1 MEFFTKSTIRRAIA
15 STLEILSLSFNRLK
29 KVPICRDFFYIC
41 SMRNILR
48 AFFFVLL
55 NIIVLTVGHSSTGTP
70 KLDSLYTELKIAKY
84 DSVKVEIYL
93 SIIEESYRNN
103 PESVI
108 QLSEELI
115 LIVENALKD
124 ADKEYAH
131 NLLAVKANCFN
142 NIGAIH
148 NQRGDIKKALF
159 YFHKSLAIKESLGEK
174 KAISSTLN
182 NIGYLYETLDDY
194 SNALLNYKRSL
205 KLKEEIGD
213 KKGIARLYN
222 NLGSLYEEMNDSTLT
237 LDAYRKSL
245 ALSEG
250 LDDKMGMALTLNNI
264 GYFYDKQKASKKAFD
279 FYERSLKIR
288 KEIDDQQGIAESL
301 TNLGAIYLQ
310 ENNASK
316 ALEYGLKSLD
326 ISKKLGYPEYI
337 KRASNLLR
345 EVYLKQEKYALA
357 YQMYDL
363 YITMKDSILNEENR
377 NEAIKKSFEFEY
389 EKKVTAD
396 SIKNDELKK
405 IEQLKHEHEIA
416 KQRSYTYFGIIG
428 FLLMLFIALLSF
440 KAYKQKQKANDEITK
455 QKLIIED
462 KQKEIIDS
470 INYAKR
476 IQQSILPTN
485 KYIDNSLERLRKK
498 E

>member
-1 MEFFTKSTIRRAIA
+1 
-15 STLEILSLSFNRLK
+15 
-29 KVPICRDFFYIC
+29 
-41 SMRNILR
+41 MRNILR
-48 AFFFVLL
+48 AFFFILL
-55 NIIVLTVGHSSTGTP
+55 QILVPTVGHSSASTP
-70 KLDSLYTELKIAKY
+70 KLDSLYTELKTAKF

-103 PESVI
+103 PEDVI
-108 QLSEELI
+108 PLSEELI
-115 LIVENALKD
+115 SIIENALKT
-124 ADKEYAH
+124 ANKEYAH

-174 KAISSTLN
+174 KAMSSTLN
-182 NIGYLYETLDDY
+182 NIGYLYESLSDY
-194 SNALLNYKRSL
+194 PNALLNYKRSL
-205 KLKEEIGD
+205 KLKEDIGD

-222 NLGSLYEEMNDSTLT
+222 NLGSLYEEMNDSALT

-245 ALSEG
+245 ELSEVLG
-250 LDDKMGMALTLNNI
+250 DKLGMALTLNNI
-264 GYFYDKQKASKKAFD
+264 GYFYDKQHASKTAFD

-288 KEIDDQQGIAESL
+288 NEIDDQQGIAESL
-301 TNLGAIYLQ
+301 NNLGAIYLK
-310 ENNASK
+310 ENNTPR
-316 ALEYGLKSLD
+316 ALEYGLKSLA

-345 EVYLKQEKYALA
+345 EVYLKQKNYALA

-396 SIKNDELKK
+396 SIRNNELKK
-405 IEQLKHEHEIA
+405 IEQLQHEHEIT

-428 FLLMLFIALLSF
+428 FVLMLFIAVLSF
-440 KAYKQKQKANDEITK
+440 KAFKQKQKANDEITK
-455 QKLIIED
+455 QKRIIED

-476 IQQSILPTN
+476 IQQSILPTS
-485 KYIDNSLERLRKK
+485 KYIDSSIKRLKK
-498 E
+498 

>member
-1 MEFFTKSTIRRAIA
+1 
-15 STLEILSLSFNRLK
+15 
-29 KVPICRDFFYIC
+29 
-41 SMRNILR
+41 
-48 AFFFVLL
+48 
-55 NIIVLTVGHSSTGTP
+55 
-70 KLDSLYTELKIAKY
+70 
-84 DSVKVEIYL
+84 
-93 SIIEESYRNN
+93 
-103 PESVI
+103 
-108 QLSEELI
+108 
-115 LIVENALKD
+115 
-124 ADKEYAH
+124 
-131 NLLAVKANCFN
+131 
-142 NIGAIH
+142 
-148 NQRGDIKKALF
+148 
-159 YFHKSLAIKESLGEK
+159 
-174 KAISSTLN
+174 
-182 NIGYLYETLDDY
+182 
-194 SNALLNYKRSL
+194 
-205 KLKEEIGD
+205 
-213 KKGIARLYN
+213 
-222 NLGSLYEEMNDSTLT
+222 
-237 LDAYRKSL
+237 
-245 ALSEG
+245 
-250 LDDKMGMALTLNNI
+250 MGMALTLNNI
-264 GYFYDKQKASKKAFD
+264 GYFYDKQNASKKAFD

-288 KEIDDQQGIAESL
+288 KEIDDQQGVAESL